1 LASDVCEALLVLLQE
16 KVAIVTGAG
25 SGIGRASAIRFAAE
39 GAAVVVADVRGHRA
53 ATVAD
58 EIIAGGGRA
67 VASETDVGDEDAVAA
82 MVQLADAELGGVDV
96 LFANAAV
103 SRPGTALDLAAS
115 DWDAMWRTNV
125 SSLLF
130 GAKHAIPRMKERGGG
145 AIVATASISGLTAD
159 GGQVGYAATKA
170 AVMGLVRALA
180 VDHAGDRVR
189 VNCVCPG
196 MTATPPLLH
205 ALGDGSL
212 HDRALDAP
220 PMGRLAEPE
229 EIAAAALWLAGDQS
243 AYVTGQTIVVD
254 GGLLAES
261 QFSRLLRER

>member
-1 LASDVCEALLVLLQE
+1 VLLQG
-16 KVAIVTGAG
+16 KVAVVTGAG

-39 GAAVVVADVRGHRA
+39 GAAVVVADVRGRRA
-53 ATVAD
+53 AAVVE
-58 EIIAGGGRA
+58 EIVTAGGRA
-67 VASETDVGDEDAVAA
+67 VASETDVADEAAVAA
-82 MVQLADAELGGVDV
+82 MVQLAVAELGGLDV

-103 SRPGTALDLAAS
+103 SRPGTALDLTID

-125 SSLLF
+125 SSLFL
-130 GAKHAIPRMKERGGG
+130 GAKHAVPRMVERGGG
-145 AIVATASISGLTAD
+145 AIVTTASISGLSAD

-180 VDHAGDRVR
+180 VDHAREGVR

-205 ALGDGSL
+205 ALGDGPLRDS
-212 HDRALDAP
+212 AVDAS

-229 EIAAAALWLAGDQS
+229 EIAAAALWLASDQS
-243 AYVTGQTIVVD
+243 SYVTGQTVVVD
-254 GGLLAES
+254 GGLVAES
-261 QFSRLLRER
+261 HFSRLLRMR